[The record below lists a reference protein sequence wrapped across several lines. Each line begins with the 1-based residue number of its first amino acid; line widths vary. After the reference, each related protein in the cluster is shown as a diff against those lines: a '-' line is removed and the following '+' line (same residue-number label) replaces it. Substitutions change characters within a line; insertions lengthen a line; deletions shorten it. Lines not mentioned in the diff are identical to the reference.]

1 MMYYIELGLTFA
13 PYVFLTV
20 SVYQAIRAED
30 KQEKIIHLLWAII
43 FVMIAVA
50 DEVSK

>member
-1 MMYYIELGLTFA
+1 MYYIELGLAFA
-13 PYVFLTV
+13 PYLFLTV
-20 SVYQAIRAED
+20 SAYQSMRAED